1 MPPEAI
7 PTALADPTWQQQVA
21 NLNARLPTLQRES
34 RQLVFVGDSITAGW
48 DPGLFSQFWGA
59 RAPLLLGIIG
69 DYTQGI
75 LQRLPEEWG
84 PLRPRLVV
92 LLIGTNNT
100 TWTKAPPDDVALG
113 VAEDVRLIHRLSPN
127 TRVLILGILPHGRE
141 PTDPVRAVNAA
152 VNALIS
158 HCADGETTFYM
169 DAGRPLLNA
178 NGQLSNE
185 VSFDGLHL
193 TPVGYAILATTIEP
207 VVRQLM
213 GP

>member
-1 MPPEAI
+1 MPAEAV
-7 PTALADPTWQQQVA
+7 PTALADTMWRVQVA
-21 NLNARLPTLQRES
+21 NLRDQLPSLQRES

-113 VAEDVRLIHRLSPN
+113 VAEDVRLIHRLSPAS
-127 TRVLILGILPHGRE
+127 RILILGILPHGRE

-152 VNALIS
+152 VNTLIS
-158 HCADGETTFYM
+158 HCADGSTVFYM
-169 DAGRPLLNA
+169 DAGGLLVNA
-178 NGQLSNE
+178 SGQLSNE
-185 VSFDGLHL
+185 ISFDGLHL
-193 TPVGYAILATTIEP
+193 TPVGYAILATTLEP
-207 VVRQLM
+207 AIRQLM